1 MSHLDK
7 QYGIEHPDED
17 TGKPSN
23 VLRTINQSWNDNT
36 LISED
41 KSKELQSFLE
51 NNFALIE
58 EDNNKEDVS
67 YYEKPPHR
75 EKRYNDPFYS
85 YSNLNQN

>member
-58 EDNNKEDVS
+58 EDNNKE
-67 YYEKPPHR
+67 EER
-75 EKRYNDPFYS
+75 
-85 YSNLNQN
+85 L